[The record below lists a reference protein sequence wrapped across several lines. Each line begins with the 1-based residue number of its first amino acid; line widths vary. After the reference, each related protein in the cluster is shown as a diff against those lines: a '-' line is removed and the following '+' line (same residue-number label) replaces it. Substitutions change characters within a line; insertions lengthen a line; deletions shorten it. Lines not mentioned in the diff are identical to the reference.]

1 MQQRRAAVLPLQD
14 DPRAT
19 RDAGRRGP
27 AGVVEYLRRSDTGWC
42 RAVQWFMCVA
52 QKRGVAHLLVLLV
65 PHEGRG
71 GREHAVALVLVPR
84 LVVHPLAV
92 YCAVDG
98 TV

>member
-1 MQQRRAAVLPLQD
+1 M
-14 DPRAT
+14 
-19 RDAGRRGP
+19 
-27 AGVVEYLRRSDTGWC
+27 
-42 RAVQWFMCVA
+42 QWFMCVA

-71 GREHAVALVLVPR
+71 GREHAVVLVLVPR